1 MKKRLDPEG
10 VFTISKG
17 RDQISGLEP
26 IDFGDPRGLEDASLQ
41 VFGCIPDH
49 RLPGAGECWPA
60 HL

>member
-1 MKKRLDPEG
+1 MKKRLDTEG

-49 RLPGAGECWPA
+49 RWAPA
-60 HL
+60 TQDGPF